1 MKSVKDENYPLID
14 TTWVFTQKVMASG
27 KTKEK
32 ARLVARGFQ
41 DLGEGMTDT
50 YSPTCSRNCLRLLLA
65 LCATEGWVPAVIDVT
80 TAFLQGKPIERDV
93 YLRPPKEA
101 MEDSDR
107 VWKLLVTVYGL
118 CDAQRAWYDTVKE
131 FFSSIRG
138 RRMLREAAV
147 LGGRISRI
155 HQKPYP

>member
-1 MKSVKDENYPLID
+1 
-14 TTWVFTQKVMASG
+14 MASS

-41 DLGEGMTDT
+41 ELREGMTDT

-65 LCATEGWVPAVIDVT
+65 LCATEGWVPSVIDVT
-80 TAFLQGKPIERDV
+80 TAFLQGKTIKWDV

-107 VWKLLVTVYGL
+107 LWKLLVTVYGL
-118 CDAQRAWYDTVKE
+118 CDAQRACYDTVEE
-131 FFSSIRG
+131 FFTSIGG

-147 LGGRISRI
+147 FVWMEGPRLKGFIATHVDDFLWAGVGDFKTRWSNF
-155 HQKPYP
+155 